1 MKKFIKVID
10 TYDIEEVINIDLI
23 QSLFKNEDY
32 TVIKFGKDD
41 YIYVK
46 DSYEELSRILLKLPS
61 ETKLSKPKVGRG

>member
-23 QSLFKNEDY
+23 QSLFKNEDC